1 MVELIANRDI
11 KHDRLLEAME
21 EIPRHL
27 FVPKKYRDQ
36 AYDDHALPI
45 EEGQT
50 ISQPYIV
57 AFMTNAIQ
65 PLEYQKVLEIGTGSG
80 YQAAVL
86 SKLVNQVYT
95 IELIP
100 ELGESARKLL
110 DRLGYE
116 NINFKIGDGYQ
127 GWKEHAPYDAII
139 VTAAPPSVP
148 QALKEQLKVGGRM
161 IIPVGRQGNVQYLK
175 LLKKVSENRITSRDL
190 LPVRFVPMKE
200 GN

>member
-11 KHDRLLEAME
+11 KHDRLLKAME

-27 FVPKKYRDQ
+27 FVPKKYRDK

>member
-11 KHDRLLEAME
+11 KHDRLLKAME

-27 FVPKKYRDQ
+27 FVPKKYRDK

-110 DRLGYE
+110 DRSGYE

>member
-27 FVPKKYRDQ
+27 FVPKKYRDK